1 MSVLQV
7 INENN
12 NNDKKKSLT
21 TRLSVNQPVLYP
33 HNPDKSS
40 HNNEKHP
47 QSTIQ
52 QIFQKSR
59 INFFIPKDDKL
70 FKYIKDDVES
80 NLITVKN
87 PYSLFNYLYTIPSF
101 RQYTKIYNFK
111 SQTIIDSFRLAK
123 YVKLKKNFRLFN
135 QGEKTDYFY
144 LVLSGHIGFLLNSHS
159 IKSGGPKEV
168 NSIRA
173 GTYFGEWG
181 FIFKIGRT
189 VSAYAKEDSLLL
201 KFDKNNFKAFYQEN
215 IITSENISKKFVL
228 KHINSFK
235 KLGLSAFNHY
245 YREIKKIYLEQGTPI
260 FHQGEK
266 ANYFYLVFSGCCC
279 IKNGYNKLIIKDVG
293 DFFGIESF
301 FNDIYET
308 TIYTHSEEVVLFKF
322 SVSTFNNDIL
332 DNLRNEFWIYYEN
345 QRRILFLWEENYKRY
360 ISKYRMNFVN
370 LIQNIERNKLEN
382 SKILSEMSLDEIA
395 SNNRNKIKKKRY
407 ASPKKMRINFN
418 PPSINSINSNC
429 NYKSESVKIMTP
441 KTSKSNKNNKIVN
454 DIKNVY
460 IFNQISKSPSN
471 KMTIKLDIKDKIKN
485 IQSQRFKS
493 FREKYKLKL
502 RQKHNY
508 SYFMEDM
515 DEVLPAY
522 KKINMDNHFS
532 SQNFKLKRKKIYSA
546 FDKNKLKINI
556 KDKKHPKNAN
566 IKNNYIT
573 SEKLEKA
580 MKILT
585 DNFSKNEKKSK
596 QEYIS
601 NLLENSK
608 NINEN
613 INSDTPI
620 MIIRNYSF
628 INEQ

>member
-33 HNPDKSS
+33 HNPDKTS

-70 FKYIKDDVES
+70 LNYIKDDVES

-168 NSIRA
+168 NSIKA

-407 ASPKKMRINFN
+407 ASPKKMKINFN
-418 PPSINSINSNC
+418 PPSINSINNNC

-532 SQNFKLKRKKIYSA
+532 SQNFKLKRKKYTLHLI
-546 FDKNKLKINI
+546 KIN
-556 KDKKHPKNAN
+556 
-566 IKNNYIT
+566 
-573 SEKLEKA
+573 
-580 MKILT
+580 
-585 DNFSKNEKKSK
+585 
-596 QEYIS
+596 
-601 NLLENSK
+601 
-608 NINEN
+608 
-613 INSDTPI
+613 
-620 MIIRNYSF
+620 
-628 INEQ
+628 

>member
-7 INENN
+7 SNENN
-12 NNDKKKSLT
+12 NNDKKESLSA
-21 TRLSVNQPVLYP
+21 RYSVNQPVLYP
-33 HNPDKSS
+33 NNPNKTS
-40 HNNEKHP
+40 HNHEKHP

-70 FKYIKDDVES
+70 FNYIKEDVES

-159 IKSGGPKEV
+159 LKSGGPKEV

-215 IITSENISKKFVL
+215 IITSENVSKKFVL

-245 YREIKKIYLEQGTPI
+245 YREMKKIYLEQGTPI
-260 FHQGEK
+260 FQQGEK
-266 ANYFYLVFSGCCC
+266 ANFFYLVFSGCCC

-301 FNDIYET
+301 FNDVYET
-308 TIYTHSEEVVLFKF
+308 TVYTHSEEVVLFKF
-322 SVSTFNNDIL
+322 SVSIFNNDIL
-332 DNLRNEFWIYYEN
+332 DNLRNEFWKYYEN

-360 ISKYRMNFVN
+360 INKYRMNFVN
-370 LIQNIERNKLEN
+370 LIQNIERNKIEN
-382 SKILSEMSLDEIA
+382 SKMLSEMSLDEIA
-395 SNNRNKIKKKRY
+395 SNNRNKVKKKRY
-407 ASPKKMRINFN
+407 ASPKKIKINFN
-418 PPSINSINSNC
+418 SANINNNC
-429 NYKSESVKIMTP
+429 NYKSESVKMMTP
-441 KTSKSNKNNKIVN
+441 KTCKSNRNNKIVYN

-471 KMTIKLDIKDKIKN
+471 KMTIKLNVKDKIKN

-515 DEVLPAY
+515 DEALPAY

-532 SQNFKLKRKKIYSA
+532 SQNFKLKRKKINSA
-546 FDKNKLKINI
+546 IVKNKLKINST
-556 KDKKHPKNAN
+556 KDKKQPKNAN

-573 SEKLEKA
+573 SEKFEKA

-585 DNFSKNEKKSK
+585 DNFSKTEKKSK

-601 NLLENSK
+601 NLIENSK

-613 INSDTPI
+613 INSDKPI

-628 INEQ
+628 VNEN

>member
-1 MSVLQV
+1 
-7 INENN
+7 
-12 NNDKKKSLT
+12 
-21 TRLSVNQPVLYP
+21 
-33 HNPDKSS
+33 
-40 HNNEKHP
+40 
-47 QSTIQ
+47 
-52 QIFQKSR
+52 
-59 INFFIPKDDKL
+59 
-70 FKYIKDDVES
+70 
-80 NLITVKN
+80 
-87 PYSLFNYLYTIPSF
+87 
-101 RQYTKIYNFK
+101 
-111 SQTIIDSFRLAK
+111 
-123 YVKLKKNFRLFN
+123 
-135 QGEKTDYFY
+135 
-144 LVLSGHIGFLLNSHS
+144 
-159 IKSGGPKEV
+159 
-168 NSIRA
+168 
-173 GTYFGEWG
+173 
-181 FIFKIGRT
+181 
-189 VSAYAKEDSLLL
+189 
-201 KFDKNNFKAFYQEN
+201 
-215 IITSENISKKFVL
+215 
-228 KHINSFK
+228 
-235 KLGLSAFNHY
+235 
-245 YREIKKIYLEQGTPI
+245 
-260 FHQGEK
+260 
-266 ANYFYLVFSGCCC
+266 
-279 IKNGYNKLIIKDVG
+279 
-293 DFFGIESF
+293 
-301 FNDIYET
+301 
-308 TIYTHSEEVVLFKF
+308 
-322 SVSTFNNDIL
+322 
-332 DNLRNEFWIYYEN
+332 
-345 QRRILFLWEENYKRY
+345 
-360 ISKYRMNFVN
+360 
-370 LIQNIERNKLEN
+370 
-382 SKILSEMSLDEIA
+382 MSLDEIA

-407 ASPKKMRINFN
+407 ASPKKMKINFN

-613 INSDTPI
+613 VNSDKPI